1 MNPQFVDVGSLA
13 TLAGTVLVIL
23 IFTALFKEVLK
34 AFGMKKPGRYAP
46 IFAIALGVMIQVTL
60 AVAADKVTAI
70 AILLAFLNGGIA
82 AYAAMKTYESHL
94 ET

>member
-1 MNPQFVDVGSLA
+1 MDPQFVDVGSLA

-60 AVAADKVTAI
+60 RRNLYFPDQSDQQI
-70 AILLAFLNGGIA
+70 RGG
-82 AYAAMKTYESHL
+82 SPG
-94 ET
+94 